1 MHYVGYNLQPTIS
14 SSASKKSYKFY
25 WPVPGT
31 TPIPLISVASST
43 GTYVKSI
50 LLQKDKSLGKQIC
63 AAQDWYSLAD
73 IVRIIRDEGGLDVV
87 FEQFSDAEYKAA
99 LASKGLPD
107 FFQED
112 MSENARW
119 IAEWGFYG
127 GKEGVLE
134 EGHQVSAHV
143 VMCRY
148 LDAKHD

>member
-1 MHYVGYNLQPTIS
+1 VI
-14 SSASKKSYKFY
+14 KKSYKLPF
-25 WPVPGT
+25 PIPGT
-31 TPIPLISVASST
+31 TPLPLISVASST
-43 GTYVKSI
+43 GIYVKSI

-63 AAQDWYSLAD
+63 AAQGWYSLND

-87 FEQFSDAEYKAA
+87 FEQCSDAEYKAG

-112 MSENARW
+112 MSENAKW

-134 EGHQVSAHV
+134 EGHQVSV
-143 VMCRY
+143 PVLVC
-148 LDAKHD
+148 KS